1 LGKNWGRERH
11 LRCVDRQLGRYPGYK
26 ECGRNGGKNGKFHC
40 ESDQT
45 HEGTT
50 TTGKKA
56 VWREAAWG
64 GTSDEK
70 KVGTI
75 ERSDFIRRLF
85 ICHISVPK
93 YKTSRMPLHTVVT
106 AQPNQ
111 HLAPWPRDPVR
122 AKTPVMRSLSS
133 PFLGLGL
140 SVRPWTQSVRRSEVV
155 AFLFY
160 VSADMVR
167 INPY

>member
-1 LGKNWGRERH
+1 MRRVSSRFRETNKENEPVPPVKVIRRGEHSSTFELKSELKDKPYINWGNWGRERH

-26 ECGRNGGKNGKFHC
+26 ECGRNGGKNGNFHC

-85 ICHISVPK
+85 ICHI
-93 YKTSRMPLHTVVT
+93 
-106 AQPNQ
+106 
-111 HLAPWPRDPVR
+111 
-122 AKTPVMRSLSS
+122 
-133 PFLGLGL
+133 
-140 SVRPWTQSVRRSEVV
+140 
-155 AFLFY
+155 AFLNIK
-160 VSADMVR
+160 SR
-167 INPY
+167 GCRSTPW